1 MRIHKFLNKRYALK
15 SMRERRLKISRLS
28 ELNDPF
34 EMLPFDLSSRVARL
48 SLAMTLREFDERKG
62 LMCFSRTWT
71 NPVIWAHYADQHRGL
86 CLGFDVPDALIKEIS
101 YTKTREPYPLDL
113 FDSDE
118 AEQLRLTDRLLFT
131 KFEDWRYEDE
141 IRVSVLL

>member
-1 MRIHKFLNKRYALK
+1 
-15 SMRERRLKISRLS
+15 
-28 ELNDPF
+28 
-34 EMLPFDLSSRVARL
+34 
-48 SLAMTLREFDERKG
+48 KG

-141 IRVSVLL
+141 IRVSVLLDKDTETNGLYFMDWSDELKLVEVIVGLRSSTCRRELERAL